1 MKLRGPILRMIFGGI
16 IMFSEETAYLLN
28 ENVRDTEDR
37 RHIFHCYRHNFY
49 LTWNYCKINE
59 VQNWGNYYVGSKPM
73 RGFVVKTKM
82 EQTMVKHTATV
93 TNLEQKKSN
102 SNPLLN

>member
-1 MKLRGPILRMIFGGI
+1 
-16 IMFSEETAYLLN
+16 
-28 ENVRDTEDR
+28 
-37 RHIFHCYRHNFY
+37 
-49 LTWNYCKINE
+49 
-59 VQNWGNYYVGSKPM
+59 M

-102 SNPLLN
+102 SNPLLNLQLPSMTVWQSLIKDQIYCRIPKILASDVHMWVEQIVLVEGFHKGM